1 MQRNLGG
8 GSSRDE
14 KKKKNKKRRGE
25 REKKKE
31 EGEEAYEN
39 SIGPRFEVERR
50 VRVRGEGRGSWKV
63 SKREHRQLVD
73 L

>member
-25 REKKKE
+25 REKKE

>member
-14 KKKKNKKRRGE
+14 KKNKKRRGE

-31 EGEEAYEN
+31 EGEETYEN

>member
-1 MQRNLGG
+1 MKKG
-8 GSSRDE
+8 E
-14 KKKKNKKRRGE
+14 K
-25 REKKKE
+25 
-31 EGEEAYEN
+31 GEEAYEN

-50 VRVRGEGRGSWKV
+50 VRVRGGEQVGWLEV